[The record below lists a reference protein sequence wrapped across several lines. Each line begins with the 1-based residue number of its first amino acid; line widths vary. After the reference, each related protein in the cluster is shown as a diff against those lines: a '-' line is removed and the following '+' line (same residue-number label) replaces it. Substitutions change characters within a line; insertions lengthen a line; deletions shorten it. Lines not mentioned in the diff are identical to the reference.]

1 MDKHHILVTRL
12 PIESV
17 NHLIDLVG
25 DLVDALGSPRY
36 CSFILLDLALNAFL
50 DFLSWKLS
58 KFCLN
63 RV

>member
-1 MDKHHILVTRL
+1 MDKHHVFVTRL

-17 NHLIDLVG
+17 DHLIDLVG
-25 DLVDALGSPRY
+25 DLVYALGSSRY
-36 CSFILLDLALNAFL
+36 SSFVLLDLALNALLNFR
-50 DFLSWKLS
+50 SWKLS